1 MSRRTR
7 GEAGSLVTFLEP
19 TRAYNTYGSGYMVEE
34 GTTVLALELSE
45 YDLTFLSHGEVLFCS
60 AEADFYI
67 KEEHYESGSAEGD
80 S

>member
-1 MSRRTR
+1 MSLRLQN
-7 GEAGSLVTFLEP
+7 EAGSLATFLEP

-34 GTTVLALELSE
+34 GTTVLVLDLSE

-60 AEADFYI
+60 AQADFYV
-67 KEEHYESGSAEGD
+67 KEGWHEPRSTESD